1 MSNHTARRIAGIIG
15 FCGVLFGAF
24 GAHMLHGLLQKN
36 ETTGIWET
44 GVLYH
49 LVHALALLTLSGW
62 RPMPHRAFALMLGG
76 LIVFALSSVANQR
89 PMARRDHADRR
100 PRHDGG
106 MAGACPLQ
114 ARGVVSLESRPSH
127 FSFFR
132 ASAR

>member
-1 MSNHTARRIAGIIG
+1 MSNHTARRIAGIFG

-62 RPMPHRAFALMLGG
+62 RPVPQRAFALMLGG
-76 LIVFALSSVANQR
+76 IMVFSGSLYLLSLTNIRWLGAIT
-89 PMARRDHADRR
+89 PI
-100 PRHDGG
+100 GG
-106 MAGACPLQ
+106 VSFLVGWGCLGLCP
-114 ARGVVSLESRPSH
+114 RGV
-127 FSFFR
+127 
-132 ASAR
+132 SA